1 LIKPATKALSVLLCA
16 ALLVGTAACSSNTTS
31 SAGNTA
37 STAPSDG
44 EIQSDAS
51 AESKADSSE
60 NVEKPKTIT
69 AMLDAGI
76 VKVAQ
81 GQKQFCEEFQK
92 ETGIELKVTQPN
104 HNEYI
109 QKVKMSF
116 ASGDIPDIVEINNDN
131 MVQFANNGAL
141 YDMTDLIEHSDVFQ
155 NILKDEKAQNTFNA
169 VKVKGR
175 IYGCPEENGTGVVSY
190 IRKDLLDKAKLKV
203 PTTYDEFITA
213 LKAFAK
219 MKTEDGKA
227 IIPYTAPGLDPQSQ
241 NYLPEFYQNTTGTF
255 ELKDGKWI
263 DGFTTD
269 AMKDTLTKM
278 QAAYKEG
285 LLDKEIV
292 TNKTSTCR
300 DKWYAGQVGVF
311 SYWTG
316 AWAITL
322 TDKLHKSLPDA
333 EVVPMPALEGTK
345 YSRRVPATVAITAKA
360 KNPKGIFKYFFEY
373 VHGGED
379 GTMLWTH
386 GVKDVHYK
394 VENGKYETLPCLD
407 DPKTKFTR
415 AIVDIGANLETNYK
429 DPFPIDPRITE
440 SNKILA
446 QAEKTT
452 PLCPPSDSYYKNGGT
467 LQTLRSQ
474 ITANVV
480 IQGKSAGDG
489 ISQYKSQAGA
499 KVEQILKEFNESK

>member
-1 LIKPATKALSVLLCA
+1 MIKPATKALSVLLCA
-16 ALLVGTAACSSNTTS
+16 ALLVGTAACSSNTASTN
-31 SAGNTA
+31 NTA
-37 STAPSDG
+37 SAAPS
-44 EIQSDAS
+44 ETQSAAS
-51 AESKADSSE
+51 EGSTAKSSE
-60 NVEKPKTIT
+60 TVEKPKQIT

-76 VKVAQ
+76 VKTAD
-81 GQKQFCEEFQK
+81 GQKQFCEEFKK

-141 YDMTDLIEHSDVFQ
+141 YDISDLVKNSEVFQ
-155 NILKDEKAQNTFNA
+155 NIMTDPQSKNTFES
-169 VKVKGR
+169 VKVNGKL
-175 IYGCPEENGTGVVSY
+175 YACPAEKGTGVVSY
-190 IRKDLLDKAKLKV
+190 IRKDLLDKANLKI
-203 PTTYDEFITA
+203 PTTYDEFITV

-219 MKTEDGKA
+219 MKTKDGKA
-227 IIPYTAPGLDPQSQ
+227 IIPYTAPGLDPESS
-241 NYLPEFYQNTTGTF
+241 NYLPQFYQKTTGRW
-255 ELKDGKWI
+255 EQKDGKWI

-311 SYWTG
+311 SYWAG
-316 AWAITL
+316 NWAINL
-322 TDKLHKSLPDA
+322 TDKLKATTPDA
-333 EVVPMPALEGTK
+333 EVVAMPAIEGTH
-345 YSRRVPATVAITAKA
+345 YTRRIPQTLAITAKT

-373 VHGGED
+373 IHDGKD

-394 VENGKYETLPCLD
+394 ADNGKYEPLPSLS
-407 DPKTKFTR
+407 DPSVKFTR
-415 AIVDIGANLETNYK
+415 AVVDLGMNLEPNFK
-429 DPFPIDPRITE
+429 DPFTIDDRITT
-440 SNKILA
+440 SNKILSD
-446 QAEKTT
+446 AEQTT
-452 PLCPPSDSYYKNGGT
+452 PLCPPSESYYKNGGT

-474 ITANVV
+474 ITANIV
-480 IQGKSAGDG
+480 IQGKSVDDG

-499 KVEQILKEFNESK
+499 KVEQILKEFNEAK